1 MARTIFADTIQS
13 PDNRPVNFPNGIL
26 IGTGSGAAGLVNNIG
41 VPGQQGFGASPA
53 PYIPAGW
60 AALYGTNDPAA
71 DVYGNY
77 QYSDGSIAMYKPS
90 FYWKCGTGT
99 NGLALN
105 FFDVK
110 PFSYFADVATANAAG
125 YALSRGSYNA
135 GGIRP
140 GALMDKYLCSNN
152 NGIASS
158 IKNGVPL
165 SSAVRGGVANTAF
178 GSLNGAPAN
187 NFYGAIAAAKTRGA
201 QFFPTSQFLQTDLAI
216 LANAHASASTGT
228 AYNAWYDPAG
238 IKNFV
243 KGCNNNALGD
253 CNDATIAYLND
264 GTGTN
269 CGKTGSANFFART
282 THNGQNC
289 GIADINGLLWRIV
302 PFGITSDGTNFYLL
316 NTSVD
321 VAAITA
327 GNTLATDCWGATGLA
342 AMYTNIGATYESLTA
357 SNGNK
362 TFGSAAQV
370 LSAATSG
377 TAWAMAG
384 AGVPLLAGVGGSNQF
399 GNDFLYDARPN
410 ELCVMACAY
419 WNSSSGAGPW
429 ARGFTYD
436 RSDSASYY
444 GLSSACYL

>member
-1 MARTIFADTIQS
+1 MALTVRTIKT
-13 PDNRPVNFPNGIL
+13 PDNSPVSFPNGIL
-26 IGTGSGAAGLVNNIG
+26 IGTGAGAAGLVNNIG
-41 VPGQQGFGASPA
+41 VAGQQGFGASPA

-60 AALYGTNDPAA
+60 AALYGTNDPAS

-90 FYWKCGTGT
+90 FYWKSGTGT

-105 FFDVK
+105 VFDVK
-110 PFSYFADVATANAAG
+110 HFSYFADVATANAAG

-135 GGIRP
+135 GGIRQ
-140 GALMDKYLCSNN
+140 GALMDKYLCSNK

-165 SSAVRGGVANTAF
+165 SSAIRGGVANTAF
-178 GSLNGAPAN
+178 ASLNGAPAN
-187 NFYGAIAAAKTRGA
+187 AFYGSIAAAKTRGA
-201 QFFPTSQFLQTDLAI
+201 QFFPTTQFLQTDLAI
-216 LANAHASASTGT
+216 LANAHASASTST
-228 AYNAWYDPAG
+228 TYNAWYDPAG

-253 CNDATIAYLND
+253 VNDATIAYLDD

-282 THNGQNC
+282 THNGQVN
-289 GIADINGLLWRIV
+289 GIADINGLLWRIT
-302 PFGITSDGTNFYLL
+302 PFGLTSDGVNFYLL
-316 NTSVD
+316 NTAVD

-327 GNTLATDCWGATGLA
+327 GNALATDCWGATGLA

-357 SNGNK
+357 SNTNK
-362 TFGSAAQV
+362 VFGSANQV
-370 LSAATSG
+370 LSAATGG

-384 AGVPLLAGVGGSNQF
+384 AGVPLLSGVGGSNQF
-399 GNDFLYDARPN
+399 GGDYLLDARPN
-410 ELCVMACAY
+410 ELCVMACAN
-419 WNSSSGAGPW
+419 WVGSTFSGPW
-429 ARGFTYD
+429 ARDCDYGRSSANSGCGF
-436 RSDSASYY
+436 
-444 GLSSACYL
+444 SSACYL